1 MRKHTTIDLD
11 QDLVREAATVLGT
24 TKTTDTVHAAL
35 ADVVRRQRRLG
46 LFEIAHDLDLAGLD
60 ALRSDRSTEAA
71 RKPRRRKSQA

>member
-11 QDLVREAATVLGT
+11 QDLVRQAATVLGT

-46 LFEIAHDLDLAGLD
+46 LFEIAHDLDLPALD
-60 ALRSDRSTEAA
+60 ALRSDRVAGA
-71 RKPRRRKSQA
+71 GPPRRGKAPR

>member
-11 QDLVREAATVLGT
+11 QDLVRQAATVLGT

-46 LFEIAHDLDLAGLD
+46 LFEIAHDLDLAALD
-60 ALRSDRSTEAA
+60 ALRSDRVAGVVP
-71 RKPRRRKSQA
+71 PRRAKATR

>member
-11 QDLVREAATVLGT
+11 QDLVRQAAIVLGT

-46 LFEIAHDLDLAGLD
+46 LFEIAHDLDLAALD
-60 ALRSDRSTEAA
+60 ALRSDRVA
-71 RKPRRRKSQA
+71 RPGPARCRKAPR

>member
-11 QDLVREAATVLGT
+11 QDLVRQAAIVLGT

-46 LFEIAHDLDLAGLD
+46 LFEIAHDLDLAALD
-60 ALRSDRSTEAA
+60 ALRSDRFAA
-71 RKPRRRKSQA
+71 AGRPRRAKAPR